1 MIQVSDAYRTA
12 LANDN
17 RNFYC
22 VADIT
27 FWNGESITVTNK
39 RIWQGSFRFKQAV
52 SGQSAFKIGACVI
65 GEHTLILNNVY
76 GDFDSYDFEGAK
88 IVANIGLYDSSG
100 TLADIDGDG
109 TVIDIDGEGGTTFQ
123 KGEFFVDEMDANG
136 SLITL
141 TCLDAMVKLD
151 RNFSE
156 VSLTFPATLQ
166 QIVMAVCAKCGVP
179 YTQTSFPNSTYTVN
193 TRPSEDGVTC
203 RDVLGMVC
211 EIACC
216 YSTINRFGSLTIDWF
231 DTAFMQTIVP
241 VDGDLDGGSF
251 WVDVDSADGGLF
263 WDFSEAHEAG
273 TFIQQPT
280 PDYAL
285 SGFFKFN
292 HDKNDVRI
300 SGARL
305 TQNNV
310 TYLSGSDRYTVSIQN
325 NLLINAGDEAGV
337 IANIAAQ
344 LIGAG
349 MMPFSAE
356 HLADPTIEA
365 GDTVVLTDHL
375 GNSYRS
381 VITQT
386 EFSAGERQRTECDAE
401 SYVSN
406 QSIRY
411 TSTTKEL
418 ADYNVRS
425 QAASGLLANAYGL
438 YRTEAVD
445 PQVGGTTAAVHN
457 AETLE
462 TSTFAMIDNANGLQ
476 VGTRDN
482 ATADWTWTAA
492 DAAEGA
498 GLQEVLDVVGINAD
512 WIKTGELDVGGA
524 DTSQAVARIR
534 IYDESG
540 NLAVT
545 LNKVGLLI
553 DRTVT
558 YYASN
563 YSQTDLDTAQQ
574 IILGTVYPTKAQLD
588 KYDIDGDGAIT
599 ASDLLTISKFVNG
612 AETSKT
618 VTVTLQ
624 VGNTDTATLLATEGV
639 SIRNGGLYS
648 QNLACGR
655 LTAYSEIS
663 SIGVYNET
671 TTAAANLV
679 VLGGG
684 SGKFY
689 RSTSSSLRYKTDI
702 TEDLGELNPN
712 VLYDLKVVKFKFKDG
727 YVSEDDERYG
737 KDVIGFIAEDVDE
750 LYPIAVRH
758 EDGQAEM
765 WESNYMIPAMLKLI
779 QEQKKQIEA
788 LEARITALEERSK

>member
-1 MIQVSDAYRTA
+1 MISVSEAYKTE

-17 RNFYC
+17 RNYYC
-22 VADIT
+22 QADIT
-27 FWNGESITVTNK
+27 FWNGTTLAVENDK
-39 RIWQGSFRFKQAV
+39 IWQGGFRFKQAV
-52 SGQSAFKIGACVI
+52 SGQSSFEIGACVI
-65 GEHTLILNNVY
+65 GEHTLMLNNVY
-76 GDFDSYDFEGAK
+76 GDFDSYNFEGAK
-88 IVANIGLYDSSG
+88 IIANIGLYDSEG
-100 TLADIDGDG
+100 TL
-109 TVIDIDGEGGTTFQ
+109 IDIDGEGGTTFQ
-123 KGEFFVDEMDANG
+123 KGEFFVDEVDTNG

-166 QIVMAVCAKCGVP
+166 QIVTAVCSTCGVP

-216 YSTINRFGSLTIDWF
+216 YSTINRFGSLRIDWF

-251 WVDVDSADGGLF
+251 WTDVDNADGGSF
-263 WDFSEAHEAG
+263 WDFSDVHEAG
-273 TFIQQPT
+273 TFVQQTT

-386 EFSAGERQRTECDAE
+386 EFSAGERQRTDCDAE

-438 YRTEAVD
+438 YRTETVD

-462 TSTFAMIDNANGLQ
+462 ASTFAMIDNANGLQ

-482 ATADWTWTAA
+482 ASANWTWTAA

-498 GLQEVLDVVGINAD
+498 GLQEVLNVVGINAD
-512 WIKTGELDVGGA
+512 WIRTGTLSLGGVNNQKGTLKVYDDTGVSVGTLDNEGIKYVIIPGRDYGAFSIYAAEGVG
-524 DTSQAVARIR
+524 
-534 IYDESG
+534 YP
-540 NLAVT
+540 
-545 LNKVGLLI
+545 VGLF
-553 DRTVT
+553 
-558 YYASN
+558 
-563 YSQTDLDTAQQ
+563 
-574 IILGTVYPTKAQLD
+574 
-588 KYDIDGDGAIT
+588 GAT
-599 ASDLLTISKFVNG
+599 PNHY
-612 AETSKT
+612 TS
-618 VTVTLQ
+618 
-624 VGNTDTATLLATEGV
+624 TDTWTSMGHVVCNEVYSDGTLEGSSIDISPEGIIFWGDHPTDTNLCFRVFRSGQLLAKG
-639 SIRNGGLYS
+639 SYS
-648 QNLACGR
+648 S
-655 LTAYSEIS
+655 TS
-663 SIGVYNET
+663 SS
-671 TTAAANLV
+671 AANLTIASN
-679 VLGGG
+679 GTI
-684 SGKFY
+684 Y
-689 RSTSSSLRYKTDI
+689 RSTSSSKRYKTDI
-702 TEDLGELNPN
+702 TEDLGELDPN

-727 YVSEDDERYG
+727 YISEGDERYG

-788 LEARITALEERSK
+788 LEARITALEERSR